1 MTTTSKSSLI
11 CIGSL
16 ALSFIAAGSASAALI
31 AYEFN
36 TVGDTEGWNASTVP
50 DPNGVVTGFKAA
62 LGIGGDGVLTSDDIN
77 IDPQLTKGGPAATL
91 PIGDTWSSM
100 TIRFR
105 HLSDNPG
112 APGVTS
118 SPYSVTGTLLFFNG
132 TLANR
137 TPGPTGISTQTY
149 AGTGGYAADS
159 YGMTLTAEA
168 DNWQVMVLDL
178 TDAPVLNSGNITT
191 LRFDPIGNAAEKN
204 FEVDYVRFESIP
216 EPASALLSILG
227 GMALFVRRR
236 R

>member
-1 MTTTSKSSLI
+1 MKTTSKNPLI
-11 CIGSL
+11 YIGGV
-16 ALSFIAAGSASAALI
+16 ALSFIAAGSASAALV

-36 TVGDTEGWNASTVP
+36 TVGSTEGWNASTVP
-50 DPNGVVTGFKAA
+50 IPNGVVTGFKAA
-62 LGIGGDGVLTSDDIN
+62 LGINGDGVLTSDDIN

-112 APGVTS
+112 AAGVTS
-118 SPYSVTGTLLFFNG
+118 SPYSLTGTLLFFNG

-149 AGTGGYAADS
+149 AGTGAYAADS
-159 YGMTLTAEA
+159 YNMTLTAEA

-178 TDAPVLNSGNITT
+178 NNAPVLNSGDITT

-204 FEVDYVRFESIP
+204 FEVDYVRFQSIP
-216 EPASALLSILG
+216 EPASALLSVLG
-227 GMALFVRRR
+227 GMCLLARRR